1 MFYLLILLVSILPVG
16 LGDGRFWDKG
26 SDEDLVYENLGLKAE
41 KIGMISLVDDHALIS
56 VLIKLPDF
64 KATVKPVSDKERGLI
79 DACCGD
85 FLDHDHGRSK
95 GIPASLS
102 TFQILFKQRY
112 SGLIRDYKLRAD
124 RFLKSR
130 MNILEPYVLPSQ
142 LIRNAKRSKR
152 QLLAF
157 LGSTVLSFAMGAVSE
172 YQMYKI
178 NQHVSANTE
187 AIKDLKS
194 RLNQEQVEIIAL
206 KDGIIGLSKEIT
218 SKMAIFLER
227 NSCTQL
233 YSDISHRLE
242 FSFHEYTH
250 IVDDLLFTI
259 IDGHGRSLLSPR
271 TVAPEI
277 MEQLIRQHSE
287 LNNTV
292 FYENPLLLYSSAKVN
307 IASIDNNLQYAH
319 FILDVPLLYRN
330 NTSYKLFKP
339 SQVGVFVANNTCAY
353 YDMPK
358 LMYDRNNIFFEI
370 RDMDDC
376 TQHNALFICPSS
388 SVFKV
393 RSCIQRKQV
402 TCNYRRD
409 NCDYHYSYKMST
421 VGVLIRDNLDHD
433 SFVLNEK
440 GWTSLLNFPAQ
451 RTAYVPWTKVQALQ
465 IGDAI
470 LSSPNIP
477 RDPITMVNLTSNLTP
492 YDFIDSKEVSSVFG
506 EICKRYNSSL
516 SEIITPV
523 ISQTHSN
530 KWLHWETLWL
540 ISLTISLMGLIS
552 WMISQQITICR
563 GVTIQPAGEL
573 QPLANQ
579 ETTNSPIITTS
590 TCPDDESADNG
601 GEIAPPKYTN
611 SSLSY

>member
-1 MFYLLILLVSILPVG
+1 MLYLLILSMSTLSVG
-16 LGDGRFWDKG
+16 LGDGRFWDRG
-26 SDEDLVYENLGLKAE
+26 SEEDLVYENLGLKAE

-56 VLIKLPDF
+56 VLIKLPNF
-64 KATVKPVSDKERGLI
+64 KTTVKPASDKERGLI

-85 FLDHDHGRSK
+85 FLDHDQGRSK
-95 GIPASLS
+95 GIPASQS
-102 TFQILFKQRY
+102 TFQIVFKEKY
-112 SGLIRDYKLRAD
+112 LKLIQEYKLRANK
-124 RFLKSR
+124 FLTSR
-130 MNILEPYVLPSQ
+130 INILEPYVLPSQ
-142 LIRNAKRSKR
+142 LIRNARRSKR
-152 QLLAF
+152 QLFAF

-178 NQHVSANTE
+178 NRHVSANSE

-194 RLNQEQVEIIAL
+194 RLDLEQVQIIAL
-206 KDGIIGLSKEIT
+206 KDGLIGLSKEIT

-233 YSDISHRLE
+233 YSDLSHRLE
-242 FSFHEYTH
+242 FAFHEYTH
-250 IVDDLLFTI
+250 VVDDLLFTI

-271 TVAPEI
+271 TVPPEV
-277 MEQLIRQHSE
+277 MGQLIRQHSE

-307 IASIDNNLQYAH
+307 IANIDNNLEYAH
-319 FILDVPLLYRN
+319 FVLDVPLLYRN

-339 SQVGVFVANNTCAY
+339 SQVGVFVSNNTCAY

-358 LMYDRNNIFFEI
+358 LMYDRQDIFFEI

-388 SVFKV
+388 SVFKIK
-393 RSCIQRKQV
+393 SCIQRKQV

-409 NCDYHYSYKMST
+409 NCDYHYSYKVST

-433 SFVLNEK
+433 AFVLNEK
-440 GWTSLLNFPAQ
+440 GWTTLLNFPVQ

-477 RDPITMVNLTSNLTP
+477 RDPITMVNLTSNLTL
-492 YDFIDSKEVSSVFG
+492 YDFVDSKEVSTVFG
-506 EICKRYNSSL
+506 EICERYNSSL
-516 SEIITPV
+516 SELITPV
-523 ISQTHSN
+523 ITEAHSN
-530 KWLHWETLWL
+530 KWFNWETLWL
-540 ISLTISLMGLIS
+540 ISLTITLIGLIS
-552 WMISQQITICR
+552 WIISQQITICK
-563 GVTIQPAGEL
+563 GVTIQSNGEL
-573 QPLANQ
+573 QHLAKK
-579 ETTNSPIITTS
+579 ETATTSPGNVIS
-590 TCPDDESADNG
+590 TCPEVADDSGTNS
-601 GEIAPPKYTN
+601 PPKYTN